1 LKIFFPFPKGFFL
14 RWHGEE
20 GGLVVSNEEMDQGLL
35 KYDKLIRE
43 ISLVFLKGK
52 KKSLN
57 WMQFVFKVNLVQFSN
72 KCFFKKFGLSFE
84 S

>member
-57 WMQFVFKVNLVQFSN
+57 WMQFVFKVNLVQLCN
-72 KCFFKKFGLSFE
+72 KCFLKKFGLSLE

>member
-1 LKIFFPFPKGFFL
+1 LKIFSPFPKGFFL
-14 RWHGEE
+14 RWHAEE

-52 KKSLN
+52 KKFLN
-57 WMQFVFKVNLVQFSN
+57 WMQFVFKVNLVQFCN
-72 KCFFKKFGLSFE
+72 KCFFF
-84 S
+84 